1 MFLILSQIF
10 WDIIV
15 SQESCIVILTIA
27 AWWYP
32 ADPDISLHGK
42 TLSLYNNDDEDYDD
56 ASSMHRCI
64 IDDDNHNDD
73 ENDDDDDDDD
83 NDTVWLNNGSG
94 LQPALFSENVCF
106 LL

>member
-1 MFLILSQIF
+1 M
-10 WDIIV
+10 
-15 SQESCIVILTIA
+15 IA

-56 ASSMHRCI
+56 
-64 IDDDNHNDD
+64 DDNHNDD
-73 ENDDDDDDDD
+73 ENDDDDDDDDD

-94 LQPALFSENVCF
+94 LQPASFSENVCF